1 MHVARQ
7 FHFHSE
13 NKFFLLFLKKEVE
26 IMIAYEISL
35 YNWLGIW
42 LFEHLS
48 LTAAEVVLLP

>member
-1 MHVARQ
+1 MHMARQ
-7 FHFHSE
+7 FHFHFE

-42 LFEHLS
+42 LFEHLY
-48 LTAAEVVLLP
+48 LTAEVVLLP

>member
-1 MHVARQ
+1 MHMARQ
-7 FHFHSE
+7 FHFHFE
-13 NKFFLLFLKKEVE
+13 NKFFLLFLKKQVE

-48 LTAAEVVLLP
+48 LTAEVVLLP